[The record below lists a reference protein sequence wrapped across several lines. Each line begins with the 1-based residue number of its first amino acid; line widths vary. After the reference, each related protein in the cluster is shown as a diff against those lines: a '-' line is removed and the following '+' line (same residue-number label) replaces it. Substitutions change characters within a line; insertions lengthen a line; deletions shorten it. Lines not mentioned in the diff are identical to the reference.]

1 MFGTRTEEKQPKIK
15 QTEELA
21 PVSHVPVQASMVGQ
35 FQSTCLLVQNIKS
48 FLNPSDKI
56 HSWVVILIETEEK
69 GLLLNG
75 DTRHFGWEAGESH

>member
-56 HSWVVILIETEEK
+56 HS
-69 GLLLNG
+69 
-75 DTRHFGWEAGESH
+75 